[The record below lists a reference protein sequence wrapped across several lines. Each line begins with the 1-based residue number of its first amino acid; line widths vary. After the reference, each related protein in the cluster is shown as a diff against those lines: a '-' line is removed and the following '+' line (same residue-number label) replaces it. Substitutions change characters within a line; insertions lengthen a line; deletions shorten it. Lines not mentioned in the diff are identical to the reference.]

1 VANAKYKSSI
11 ANKKTMSSYQNN
23 KYNKPFTP
31 KKPVRSFRDLD
42 VYQNSIGC
50 TVIIVKDMKL
60 KLVKLKYDY
69 LENMLNCSM
78 SVPLY
83 IGEAHSTRF
92 ADFKG
97 GVSLL
102 EKAMAGCNKMIVYL
116 EAVKGV
122 YGPKVDGS
130 LIDDIIGR
138 YAEIRIKS
146 FHLEKSWKRF
156 KEGNPEGT
164 ASQQK
169 ATSGAGRQDPRY

>member
-1 VANAKYKSSI
+1 MTY
-11 ANKKTMSSYQNN
+11 YQKN
-23 KYNKPFTP
+23 KYSKPFTP

-42 VYQNSIGC
+42 VYQKSMEC
-50 TVIIVKDMKL
+50 AVIIAKNVKPKL
-60 KLVKLKYDY
+60 KTLKYDY

-102 EKAMAGCNKMIVYL
+102 ERAMAGCNKMVVYL
-116 EAVKGV
+116 EAIKGL
-122 YGPKVDGS
+122 YGSKIDGE

-138 YAEIRIKS
+138 YMEGRTKM
-146 FHLEKSWKRF
+146 FHLEKSWMRF
-156 KEGNPEGT
+156 KESNVTESKVST
-164 ASQQK
+164 N
-169 ATSGAGRQDPRY
+169 TNDPRY

>member
-1 VANAKYKSSI
+1 MTYYQTKKYG
-11 ANKKTMSSYQNN
+11 NR
-23 KYNKPFTP
+23 PFTP

-42 VYQNSIGC
+42 VYQAAIGC
-50 TVIIVKDMKL
+50 AVIIAKDIKPKL
-60 KLVKLKYDY
+60 LKLKYDY

-116 EAVKGV
+116 EAIKGV
-122 YGPKVDGS
+122 YGSKVDVG
-130 LIDDIIGR
+130 LIDDLIGR
-138 YAEIRIKS
+138 YAETRTKS

-156 KEGNPEGT
+156 KESN
-164 ASQQK
+164 
-169 ATSGAGRQDPRY
+169 ATENKTSVNLNDPRY

>member
-1 VANAKYKSSI
+1 MAYYP
-11 ANKKTMSSYQNN
+11 TN

-42 VYQNSIGC
+42 VYQTAMSC
-50 TVIIVKDMKL
+50 AVIIAKDLKL

-116 EAVKGV
+116 EAIKGV
-122 YGPKVDGS
+122 YGSKVDTG

-138 YAEIRIKS
+138 YAEGRVKM

-156 KEGNPEGT
+156 RESNPKEEENKT
-164 ASQQK
+164 
-169 ATSGAGRQDPRY
+169 RDPRY

>member
-1 VANAKYKSSI
+1 MVYTN
-11 ANKKTMSSYQNN
+11 YQKN
-23 KYNKPFTP
+23 KYSKPFTP

-42 VYQNSIGC
+42 VYQKSMEC
-50 TVIIVKDMKL
+50 AVIISKDMKPVL
-60 KLVKLKYDY
+60 AKLKYDY

-92 ADFKG
+92 ADFG
-97 GVSLL
+97 QGVATL

-116 EAVKGV
+116 EQIKGV
-122 YGPKVDGS
+122 YGSKVNVE

-138 YAEIRIKS
+138 YMETRTKM

-156 KEGNPEGT
+156 KESNATENK
-164 ASQQK
+164 ASVNLN
-169 ATSGAGRQDPRY
+169 DPRY